1 MINAPLLVIAPP
13 AVTLRL
19 PVKVNA
25 SISKPDRSTTVT
37 STNDAP
43 TNVTVLLKL
52 FAESLTVMFA
62 PAPLAMKV
70 AAPVRI
76 SAPVLVMSPAVA
88 VASKVPD
95 TVDVPK
101 IKPETSTIVTL
112 APVVETAP
120 VKLFVAKSRS
130 TSKPAADAVVV
141 PPMINAPLFVIAPPA
156 VTERSPVKVEAPIS
170 NALRSKTV
178 TFCRP
183 APPNKTAPVKS
194 FPPLATV
201 MLAPTADAVKVAT
214 PVITSA
220 PVLVMFPVVAVAPS
234 VPDAVT
240 APRINP
246 LASVI
251 LTFVAVV
258 TETAPPN

>member
-1 MINAPLLVIAPP
+1 MTLANPP
-13 AVTLRL
+13 A
-19 PVKVNA
+19 PANA
-25 SISKPDRSTTVT
+25 TA
-37 STNDAP
+37 AP
-43 TNVTVLLKL
+43 KL
-52 FAESLTVMFA
+52 FAALSTEMLA
-62 PAPLAMKV
+62 PAAFAVKV
-70 AAPVRI
+70 AAPVI
-76 SAPVLVMSPAVA
+76 ASAPVLVISPAVA

-130 TSKPAADAVVV
+130 TSKPAADAKVV
-141 PPMINAPLFVIAPPA
+141 PPIMSAPLFVIAPPA
-156 VTERSPVKVEAPIS
+156 VTERLPVKVEAPIS

-178 TFCRP
+178 TFRRP
-183 APPNKTAPVKS
+183 APPNKTALVKS
-194 FPPLATV
+194 FPTLATV
-201 MLAPTADAVKVAT
+201 MSAPTADAVNVAT
-214 PVITSA
+214 PLISSA

-240 APRINP
+240 APRTNP

-251 LTFVAVV
+251 LTFVADV
-258 TETAPPN
+258 TETAPPKRLALLRVTSDPAPGVKVVVPVTASTPV